1 MTPLRR
7 SSSPLTPDDIA
18 RRLDRLAGQW
28 LKPTVVGPVEQADE
42 PGPSAE
48 ADSGSH
54 APEQPGAMPAP
65 DTPSPRRFLLPDR
78 SSLRAVLLIAVL
90 VAIVIGWMW
99 WQGRPRPVIE
109 APAVVAEGS
118 SMASGA
124 DPGSAALGG
133 EVVVHVTGAVKEPGV
148 IRLPAGSRVD
158 DAIEAAGGAKS
169 EKALSTVN
177 LARVLVDGE
186 QIVVGATQGAT
197 GSGGSGTGVN
207 LNQASASDLEALP
220 GIGPVLAQRIVDW
233 RTANGPFRSIDELGE
248 VSGIGD
254 ALLAQIRSL
263 ARV

>member
-1 MTPLRR
+1 LQPTKPEQ
-7 SSSPLTPDDIA
+7 SIEVDEAGVSVKVAGDVGALTETGVMPGA
-18 RRLDRLAGQW
+18 EAPVSRRL
-28 LKPTVVGPVEQADE
+28 
-42 PGPSAE
+42 
-48 ADSGSH
+48 
-54 APEQPGAMPAP
+54 
-65 DTPSPRRFLLPDR
+65 LLPDR
-78 SSLRAVLLIAVL
+78 SSLRAVLLIAV
-90 VAIVIGWMW
+90 VGAIVIGWMW

-109 APAVVAEGS
+109 APTVVAEGAS
-118 SMASGA
+118 LASGA
-124 DPGSAALGG
+124 AVGGAAPGG
-133 EVVVHVTGAVKEPGV
+133 EVVVHVTGAVKKPGV

-158 DAIEAAGGAKS
+158 DAIDAAGGAKS
-169 EKALSTVN
+169 DKALATVN

-186 QIVVGATQGAT
+186 QIVVGAVQGAP
-197 GSGGSGTGVN
+197 GSGGSATGVN

>member
-1 MTPLRR
+1 M
-7 SSSPLTPDDIA
+7 
-18 RRLDRLAGQW
+18 
-28 LKPTVVGPVEQADE
+28 
-42 PGPSAE
+42 
-48 ADSGSH
+48 
-54 APEQPGAMPAP
+54 
-65 DTPSPRRFLLPDR
+65 
-78 SSLRAVLLIAVL
+78 LLIAVL

-118 SMASGA
+118 SMASGE
-124 DPGSAALGG
+124 ALGG

-169 EKALSTVN
+169 EKALSSVN

-186 QIVVGATQGAT
+186 QIVVGAPQGAT